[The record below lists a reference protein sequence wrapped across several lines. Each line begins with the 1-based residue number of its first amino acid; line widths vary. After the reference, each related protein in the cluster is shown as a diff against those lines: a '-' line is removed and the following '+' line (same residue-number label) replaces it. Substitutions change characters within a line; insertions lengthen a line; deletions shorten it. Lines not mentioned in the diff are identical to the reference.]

1 MRLNNDYITLN
12 LLFQGILPEEKDE
25 YAEYFAGPMV
35 EMVEET
41 VEEDGDKEDE
51 RDTEILPPIDIE
63 PEKEKV

>member
-1 MRLNNDYITLN
+1 
-12 LLFQGILPEEKDE
+12 
-25 YAEYFAGPMV
+25 MV